1 MDKLDLI
8 YNLVTK
14 VLADGDA
21 VLKGLSEEKPHAEI
35 DELSFYDVSLD
46 DDGMPYS
53 HGNSSDVYDDGY
65 GNGVTQGEYDIA
77 SKILRIL
84 HGETD
89 VK

>member
-1 MDKLDLI
+1 MDKLELI

-21 VLKGLSEEKPHAEI
+21 VLKGLSEERPDVELG
-35 DELSFYDVSLD
+35 ELSFYDVSLD
-46 DDGMPYS
+46 KDGVPYS
-53 HGNSSDVYDDGY
+53 DGNTSDVYDDAY
-65 GNGVTQGEYDIA
+65 NNGITQGEYDLA

-84 HGETD
+84 YGETD